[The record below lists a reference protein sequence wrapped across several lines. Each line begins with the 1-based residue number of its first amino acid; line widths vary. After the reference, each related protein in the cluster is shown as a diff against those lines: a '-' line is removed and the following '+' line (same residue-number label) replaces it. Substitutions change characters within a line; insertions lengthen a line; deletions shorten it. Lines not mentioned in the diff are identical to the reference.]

1 MRELPPD
8 LRPWT
13 LRYPGWC
20 RISGEELLVGDDA
33 FWSQSR
39 HYVYSKETVRYLR
52 AHEEFIADQAAG
64 RGDGIPPVPPTGS
77 QGEDLSHQ
85 RQWTRLCTYL
95 RSSVL
100 AEAADSLAPFAHQ
113 NRWFLQDGGDA
124 GLVTGSADDVEAP
137 EFLHRMLVEL
147 EDRRSFI

>member
-33 FWSQSR
+33 FWSPSR

-85 RQWTRLCTYL
+85 RQWTRPESSSSTNSKSVRPPLNRLRPWATITPRPNEGTSIDRAAKGL
-95 RSSVL
+95 IERRSS
-100 AEAADSLAPFAHQ
+100 
-113 NRWFLQDGGDA
+113 W
-124 GLVTGSADDVEAP
+124 
-137 EFLHRMLVEL
+137 
-147 EDRRSFI
+147 RRGR